1 MANREEDSVQFDAT
15 VLVLMCEELR
25 QTLNDAMD
33 QLAGFDRQRA
43 YAVIERAAARS
54 KAVSETSASSS
65 SPVAD
70 NSVLHLARG
79 TLDTIYADLRGRLAK
94 RLN

>member
-1 MANREEDSVQFDAT
+1 MADREEGSIQFDAT

-33 QLAGFDRQRA
+33 QLAGFDRHRA
-43 YAVIERAAARS
+43 RAVIERAAART
-54 KAVSETSASSS
+54 KAI
-65 SPVAD
+65 AD
-70 NSVLHLARG
+70 ARRSGATVDASVLHLARG
-79 TLDTIYADLRGRLAK
+79 TLDTIYADLSGRLAK